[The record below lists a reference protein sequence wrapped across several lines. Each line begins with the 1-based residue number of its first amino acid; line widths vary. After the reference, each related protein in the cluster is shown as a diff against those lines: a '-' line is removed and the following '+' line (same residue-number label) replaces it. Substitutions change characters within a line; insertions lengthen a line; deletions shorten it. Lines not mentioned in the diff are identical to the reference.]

1 MSAYNTVNLLN
12 IGCLTVIWT
21 CNDIRL
27 VLLDIWIV
35 VKLTPSEEKL
45 PSKGPTLFGLK
56 MMKNAFDFVLEVFK
70 FLFLI
75 FCHAGKRLDQKT
87 KVNFKMYDVTNWVAI
102 IKINIYQISY
112 EVKAIRQR
120 NLSPV
125 PLLFQKIKIQHISV
139 SIVWSSIQF
148 FLMYVQV
155 KDYRNILKVRC

>member
-21 CNDIRL
+21 YNDIRL

-125 PLLFQKIKIQHISV
+125 PLLFQKIKIQRISV

>member
-56 MMKNAFDFVLEVFK
+56 MMKNAFDFVLEIFK

-125 PLLFQKIKIQHISV
+125 PLLFQKIKIQRISV

>member
-45 PSKGPTLFGLK
+45 PSKGPTLFRLK
-56 MMKNAFDFVLEVFK
+56 MMKNAFDFVLEIFK

-125 PLLFQKIKIQHISV
+125 PLLFQKIKIQRISV

-148 FLMYVQV
+148 FLMYGQV

>member
-21 CNDIRL
+21 FIDIRL
-27 VLLDIWIV
+27 VLLDIWIG

-56 MMKNAFDFVLEVFK
+56 MMKNAFDFVLEIFK
-70 FLFLI
+70 FLFWI

-87 KVNFKMYDVTNWVAI
+87 KVNFKIYDVTNWVAI
-102 IKINIYQISY
+102 IKINIYQISC

-120 NLSPV
+120 NLSLV
-125 PLLFQKIKIQHISV
+125 PFLFQKINPAYLCVNSLKFHTV
-139 SIVWSSIQF
+139 F
-148 FLMYVQV
+148 F
-155 KDYRNILKVRC
+155 